1 MINFSQLKRIWS
13 EGDVK
18 SQSIEIENIDE
29 TEQ

>member
-1 MINFSQLKRIWS
+1 MINFPQLKRIWS